1 VTRVDHSRLWAE
13 FLERYGRALRRR
25 ARERWEAASE
35 EERAELATRAL
46 VDELLNLP
54 DGGEEGA

>member
-1 VTRVDHSRLWAE
+1 VSVWAV
-13 FLERYGRALRRR
+13 FLELYGRARLRRG
-25 ARERWEAASE
+25 RERWEAASE